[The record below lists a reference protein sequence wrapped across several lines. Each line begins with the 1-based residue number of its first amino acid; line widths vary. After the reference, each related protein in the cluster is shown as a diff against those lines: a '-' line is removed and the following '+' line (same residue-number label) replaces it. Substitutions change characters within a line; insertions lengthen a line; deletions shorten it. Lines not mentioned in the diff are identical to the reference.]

1 MERWEREGTE
11 RLVPHGQAGT
21 AAISRLD
28 LGKDG
33 EPKISHP
40 KSLLSTTT
48 LTTSRQHREKG
59 SCCFSVVVHGFLSA
73 VRAVCAQKYLL

>member
-28 LGKDG
+28 LGKGG
-33 EPKISHP
+33 EPKIFPP

-48 LTTSRQHREKG
+48 S
-59 SCCFSVVVHGFLSA
+59 SA
-73 VRAVCAQKYLL
+73 W